1 MKFRQLLII
10 PLAILLGH
18 NYRKRKENQR
28 CISWA
33 ILPLKMVRAMVQ
45 ADYGA
50 GAILSVSFWI
60 LPRVNGHN
68 RARGGRS
75 SRTFL
80 YEGLWDSV
88 KKQLGP
94 ADFVLIQFGHN
105 DAGNIDTEKYR
116 GSLPGTGN
124 GTQIV
129 ERPDGSLETVHTSGW
144 YMKKYIE
151 ESHAK
156 GAIPIVMSL
165 TPRNEWPQGRLEQ
178 RRDSYV
184 AWSKQAAKE
193 KDALFIDLRDSL
205 AQRYQELGREKVK
218 DFFPRD
224 HTHNGVEGAKFNATV
239 AAQALKNCDSCDLRD
254 YIVVPKR

>member
-1 MKFRQLLII
+1 
-10 PLAILLGH
+10 
-18 NYRKRKENQR
+18 
-28 CISWA
+28 
-33 ILPLKMVRAMVQ
+33 MVQ